1 MPPQRNTL
9 ARTTMSQ
16 TETKWDICW
25 KLTITRPEALKM
37 LYSFVVTASEF
48 PNRNKKYEG
57 EIHGSAF
64 QIRIKTSLLWASAF
78 RTRMKGQGSLS
89 DYEGATQLSASF
101 KIGFPYDR
109 AKLSGKTSS
118 ILICT
123 FILSWIGFVATLMI
137 DQLNNWL
144 LLIFFPVGLVS
155 CAVLCAAF
163 IRNHII
169 DDEFKAFKKDFTEH
183 FKGVLE

>member
-1 MPPQRNTL
+1 
-9 ARTTMSQ
+9 MSQ

-25 KLTITRPEALKM
+25 KLTIKRPEALKM
-37 LYSFVVTASEF
+37 LYSFVVTPNGF
-48 PNRNKKYEG
+48 PNRNKKYQG

-64 QIRIKTSLLWASAF
+64 QIWIKTSLLWASAF

-123 FILSWIGFVATLMI
+123 FILSCLGLVATLMI
-137 DQLNNWL
+137 DQLSNWL
-144 LLIFFPVGLVS
+144 LLLFFPAGFVS
-155 CAVLCAAF
+155 CAILCAAF
-163 IRNHII
+163 IRHSII
-169 DDEFKAFKKDFTEH
+169 DDEFKVFQKDFTEY

>member
-1 MPPQRNTL
+1 
-9 ARTTMSQ
+9 MSQ

-25 KLTITRPEALKM
+25 KLTIKRPEALKM
-37 LYSFVVTASEF
+37 LYSFVVTPNEF

-64 QIRIKTSLLWASAF
+64 KVWIKTSVLWASAF
-78 RTRMKGQGSLS
+78 RTRIKGQGSLS
-89 DYEGATQLSASF
+89 DYDGATQLSASF

-123 FILSWIGFVATLMI
+123 FILSWSGLVATLMI
-137 DQLNNWL
+137 DQLSNWL
-144 LLIFFPVGLVS
+144 LLIFFPAGFVS
-155 CAVLCAAF
+155 CAILCAAF
-163 IRNHII
+163 IRNYII
-169 DDEFKAFKKDFTEH
+169 DDEFKVFKKDFTEY
-183 FKGVLE
+183 FKAVLE